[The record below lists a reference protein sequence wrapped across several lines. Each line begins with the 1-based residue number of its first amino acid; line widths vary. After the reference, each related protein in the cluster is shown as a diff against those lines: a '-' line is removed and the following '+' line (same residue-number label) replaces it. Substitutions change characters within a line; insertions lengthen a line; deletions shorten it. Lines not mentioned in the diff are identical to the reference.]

1 MRIVCPDC
9 AAAYEVP
16 DGMLAAP
23 RTVRCARCGREW
35 SPTPVTQDEADRIEP
50 VNEMRG
56 QPSLVEPV
64 ADPLD
69 MRSPPPTG
77 VFPEK
82 PRTSLPSDDRAP
94 RRALAWTRNPL
105 ALARAGWAGS
115 LILLLVLA
123 WAAYTWRGAII
134 HVWPPSERLYL
145 ALGMA

>member
-16 DGMLAAP
+16 DSMLAAP
-23 RTVRCARCGREW
+23 RTLRCARCGREW
-35 SPTPVTQDEADRIEP
+35 SPRPATPDEADRIEP
-50 VNEMRG
+50 VNAMPG
-56 QPSLVEPV
+56 QPSLVEPAAV
-64 ADPLD
+64 PADTRPPAPAIPEQPL
-69 MRSPPPTG
+69 RPAPG
-77 VFPEK
+77 E
-82 PRTSLPSDDRAP
+82 DRAP
-94 RRALAWTRNPL
+94 RRALGWTRNPV